1 MANGNMFSAA
11 GKYRNC
17 IRLNF
22 ANAPTRKVE
31 MAVLKVGQTI
41 SQLKQLEANGGQA
54 RQDGPTV

>member
-1 MANGNMFSAA
+1 MFSAA